1 MVERAALE
9 MRYTHY
15 VVSGVRIPHSPQ
27 KKMKKNENMAYTF
40 VYVIFFLYFCTLIW
54 INMGS
59 FQELCQKR
67 RSIRKYTNLPVEQEK
82 IDYML
87 RCALMAPSSKRTNPW
102 EFIVV
107 RDEAKLRQMAGCRT
121 YGSQMFD
128 TAMAAIV
135 IALDTSL
142 SDAWM
147 ADGAIAA
154 EHILLAAE
162 EQGLGA
168 CWCHVYCREA
178 SEQLIKSLC
187 AIPEDK
193 TVLCVISLGYKD
205 EERKDYDLAKLK
217 YEKIHNEHF

>member
-1 MVERAALE
+1 MDSFER
-9 MRYTHY
+9 
-15 VVSGVRIPHSPQ
+15 
-27 KKMKKNENMAYTF
+27 
-40 VYVIFFLYFCTLIW
+40 
-54 INMGS
+54 
-59 FQELCQKR
+59 LCQKR
-67 RSIRKYTNLPVEQEK
+67 RSIRKYTNQPVEQEK
-82 IDYML
+82 IDYIL

-107 RDEAKLRQMAGCRT
+107 RNEATLRAFAGCRT

-128 TAMAAIV
+128 TATAGIV
-135 IALDTSL
+135 IALDTTL

-178 SEQLIKSLC
+178 SEELVKNLC

-193 TVLCVISLGYKD
+193 TVLCIISLGYKD
-205 EERKDYDLAKLK
+205 EERRDYDFAKLK
-217 YEKIHNEHF
+217 YEKIHNEKY